1 LPAAIAEFW
10 QACRLQPGEA
20 EFQVH
25 LARACDRAQL
35 RDEAIQAYRNALK
48 ANPSMTPALN
58 ELAYLLASSPEA
70 NQRNGPEAVALA
82 ERACDLTAHQ
92 SGGCLA
98 TLADA
103 YAEAG
108 RFDDAIAAG
117 TKAMELAR
125 TGADKSIIAQRIE
138 LYRAHRPHHQP
149 AAAAA
154 PGAPPG
160 N

>member
-1 LPAAIAEFW
+1 
-10 QACRLQPGEA
+10 
-20 EFQVH
+20 
-25 LARACDRAQL
+25 
-35 RDEAIQAYRNALK
+35 
-48 ANPSMTPALN
+48 MTPALN

-125 TGADKSIIAQRIE
+125 TGADKSIIAKRIE